1 MYFEEIFDRSR
12 VMHNVEDINDQ
23 IRDEKAK
30 MSDEQDKEKLLK
42 LYQKQ
47 LMEGM
52 KLNIGA
58 RMF

>member
-12 VMHNVEDINDQ
+12 VMHNVEDINDK

>member
-1 MYFEEIFDRSR
+1 
-12 VMHNVEDINDQ
+12 MHDVEDINDK

-30 MSDEQDKEKLLK
+30 MRDEQDKEKLLK

-52 KLNIGA
+52 KLNIGT

>member
-12 VMHNVEDINDQ
+12 VMHNVEDINDK

-52 KLNIGA
+52 KLNIGT